1 MPSFRTDRISQDVK
15 KELAD
20 IQRQLK
26 DPRITGLVSIL
37 RVEVTNDLS
46 FANVYVSSLD
56 GMEGAEKAV
65 EGFKSAKGF
74 IRREIGKR
82 LKLRKMPEFI
92 FIPSDSI
99 EYSQHI
105 DETLRKLGDK

>member
-1 MPSFRTDRISQDVK
+1 MPSFRVNRISQDIK

-20 IQRQLK
+20 IMRQLK

-46 FANVYVSSLD
+46 FANVTISSLD
-56 GMEGAEKAV
+56 GLENAQKAV

-92 FIPSDSI
+92 FEASDSI
-99 EYSQHI
+99 AYSQHI
-105 DETLRKLGDK
+105 DETLKKLGDN